1 MIFQKGI
8 KYIRASI
15 DERCF
20 RLRCLDKGN
29 YFKKDRVI
37 YKITFPL
44 QLSYKVYIIYKAIL
58 VKFGATPT
66 LPRNGNTMM
75 VKSDPS

>member
-1 MIFQKGI
+1 M
-8 KYIRASI
+8 
-15 DERCF
+15 
-20 RLRCLDKGN
+20 L
-29 YFKKDRVI
+29 KKSP
-37 YKITFPL
+37 TPL

-66 LPRNGNTMM
+66 LSRNGNTMM